1 MTKDIQ
7 LADNA
12 VITYEDACKRLKEF
26 ETLAL
31 HRKPLDVEF
40 LTGVDAE
47 RGGRYF
53 LVPFLFTATLPA
65 VGAGMA
71 WGLQEPLF
79 YLSGLSLL
87 SWLPLIGLGYDGKP
101 EKKTMKLLYRLFLTK
116 KQKVI
121 QNKQFETME
130 EYRLRDKV
138 FKLFV
143 EQKKQELINDGVLD
157 VLTQGS
163 PDSYPQIMM
172 DGSVRQLTPHQWRE
186 LQSSNNAED
195 GGKFLE
201 DKLNMEEN
209 LRYLLKE
216 NPKALTALDG

>member
-71 WGLQEPLF
+71 WGVTRAIILF
-79 YLSGLSLL
+79 VGTISIVMASVDR
-87 SWLPLIGLGYDGKP
+87 IGL
-101 EKKTMKLLYRLFLTK
+101 RW
-116 KQKVI
+116 QA
-121 QNKQFETME
+121 
-130 EYRLRDKV
+130 R
-138 FKLFV
+138 
-143 EQKKQELINDGVLD
+143 
-157 VLTQGS
+157 
-163 PDSYPQIMM
+163 
-172 DGSVRQLTPHQWRE
+172 
-186 LQSSNNAED
+186 
-195 GGKFLE
+195 
-201 DKLNMEEN
+201 
-209 LRYLLKE
+209 KE
-216 NPKALTALDG
+216 NNETLISFVFDEKAESYSEQAI

>member
-1 MTKDIQ
+1 
-7 LADNA
+7 
-12 VITYEDACKRLKEF
+12 
-26 ETLAL
+26 
-31 HRKPLDVEF
+31 
-40 LTGVDAE
+40 
-47 RGGRYF
+47 
-53 LVPFLFTATLPA
+53 
-65 VGAGMA
+65 
-71 WGLQEPLF
+71 
-79 YLSGLSLL
+79 
-87 SWLPLIGLGYDGKP
+87 
-101 EKKTMKLLYRLFLTK
+101 
-116 KQKVI
+116 
-121 QNKQFETME
+121 ME